1 MQKVSRKGGKGEGRR
16 RRRRKRNW
24 VLQCLSKRASNVC
37 ATHTE
42 RVVTHRLS
50 RGWVAVAV
58 AEELGRGGGERRIGG
73 GRGADAEAEASSP
86 HSISIYGQEG
96 PLRLRGLG
104 VLEGKRRG
112 TYLLAGSGGRRRER
126 VRHNEWCGVRGA
138 IDSSFNLVATHP
150 S

>member
-1 MQKVSRKGGKGEGRR
+1 MFVQEGFERVRNTYGKGGHPPPLAWVGGGGCCGRTR
-16 RRRRKRNW
+16 
-24 VLQCLSKRASNVC
+24 
-37 ATHTE
+37 T
-42 RVVTHRLS
+42 
-50 RGWVAVAV
+50 
-58 AEELGRGGGERRIGG
+58 RGGGGERERRIGG